1 MVPLARGPSSDD
13 PAPNTTSRQILW
25 VRRHR
30 SQSVRKDVDIPVLL
44 RPWHEARECLEQQI
58 AWRNTHLSLVR
69 YGITCHRKREGER

>member
-30 SQSVRKDVDIPVLL
+30 SQSVRKDGDIV
-44 RPWHEARECLEQQI
+44 I
-58 AWRNTHLSLVR
+58 ADNLGAHKVA
-69 YGITCHRKREGER
+69 GIQRAIQAAGATL